1 MDKTVKNQGGAGS
14 AHWREASFEADTAE
28 APSHLYTEEFYS
40 SGNYEDVSLGRFSR
54 YWFSR
59 RYFAALIRRFAPT
72 GGARALLDAGCG
84 LGHLLALLQDD
95 FACTG
100 IDLIDY
106 AVEQARLNAPR
117 AQAYTGD
124 VSDLEGFETG
134 AFSAVVG
141 LGLVEHLERP
151 RDFIREV
158 HRILEPGGIFFF
170 LTGNPEYVMRRFK
183 DPTCDAMGIDP
194 THINLKIPAVWRA
207 WCQES
212 GFRMERHFSDGLWD
226 VPYLPLL
233 PNVAQ
238 AVLFGW
244 PAALQVLARG
254 AFIPLGWGVNQIGIA
269 RKPFPA

>member
-1 MDKTVKNQGGAGS
+1 MVRERDAGGGAS
-14 AHWREASFEADTAE
+14 PREASFEADTAE
-28 APSHLYTEEFYS
+28 APSQLYSKEFFS
-40 SGNYEDVSLGRFSR
+40 SGNYADVSLGRFSR

-59 RYFAALIRRFAPT
+59 RYFAALIRRFAPA
-72 GGARALLDAGCG
+72 GGGRALLDAGCG
-84 LGHLLALLQDD
+84 LGHLLTLLQDD

-106 AVEQARLNAPR
+106 AVEQTALNAPR
-117 AQAYTGD
+117 AQAFTGD
-124 VSDLEGFETG
+124 VSDLERFSDG
-134 AFSAVVG
+134 AFSVVVG

-151 RDFIREV
+151 RDFIRDV
-158 HRILEPGGIFFF
+158 YRILEPGGIFFF

-212 GFRMERHFSDGLWD
+212 GFTVERHFSDGLWD

-233 PNVAQ
+233 PNVLQ

-254 AFIPLGWGVNQIGIA
+254 SFMPLGWGVNQIGIV
-269 RKPFPA
+269 RKPFSN